1 MSHELTAPS
10 PTAALKRFS
19 VRAFTD
25 PEARSSLVG
34 VMAVILV
41 HLVLF
46 LIVPYLFR
54 TDAMR
59 QGPRKIAAPRQFNIE
74 ISPDAFTKPVPKP
87 PPPPANKYIEAN
99 PNAPDKVPDNT
110 TNFSSQ
116 NQVLAQEK
124 PQLDQHNDKP
134 KLDGKKDIQSN
145 QTVSGQLAKPQ
156 DSAPPVPNVT
166 LPAKTQAS
174 PRQAKDPLA
183 GFEKMAAADDGFG
196 SNIGKN
202 PDVIKPADE
211 KVKGVQSAQ
220 QFGDADT
227 SQPAIDPKK
236 PRARPVLQNPHT
248 RPAIFEDNQFGTS
261 NMGAVAFSAKWS
273 AYGEYLHKMM
283 EAIQIQ
289 WDRILIDSHTE
300 PPSNTTVTVKFT
312 MDTHGK
318 ISEILNVESTS
329 SEQGKQ
335 SCISAITLTAPYGE
349 WTPDMIAVLGDS
361 QELTF
366 QFYYQ

>member
-19 VRAFTD
+19 VRAFKD

-34 VMAVILV
+34 IAAVILI
-41 HLVLF
+41 HLILF
-46 LIVPYLFR
+46 LVMPYLFR
-54 TDAMR
+54 SDALR
-59 QGPRKIAAPRQFNIE
+59 SGPRKIAAPRQFNIE
-74 ISPDAFTKPVPKP
+74 ISPDAFTKPPPKP
-87 PPPPANKYIEAN
+87 PIVLNKYIEAN

-134 KLDGKKDIQSN
+134 KLDGKKDINSN

-156 DSAPPVPNVT
+156 DAVPPVPNMT
-166 LPAKTQAS
+166 LPTKTQTA
-174 PRQAKDPLA
+174 PKQAKDPLA
-183 GFEKMAAADDGFG
+183 GFEKMAEGTDGFG
-196 SNIGKN
+196 TNIGKN
-202 PDVIKPADE
+202 PDVVKPADQ
-211 KVKGVQSAQ
+211 KVEGVKNAPLVE
-220 QFGDADT
+220 GADG

-236 PRARPVLQNPHT
+236 PRARPVLTNPRT

-261 NMGAVAFSAKWS
+261 NIGPIAVSAKWS

-289 WDRILIDSHTE
+289 WDRILIESRTE

-312 MDTHGK
+312 MDIHGK
-318 ISEILNVESTS
+318 ITEIVNVDSTS
-329 SEQGKQ
+329 TEQGKQ
-335 SCISAITLTAPYGE
+335 SCISAITRPAPHGE

-361 QELTF
+361 QDLTF

>member
-1 MSHELTAPS
+1 MTHELTATS
-10 PTAALKRFS
+10 PAAALRRFS

-25 PEARSSLVG
+25 PESRSSLVG
-34 VMAVILV
+34 IAGVLLV
-41 HLVLF
+41 HLILF
-46 LIVPYLFR
+46 LIVPYLLR
-54 TDAMR
+54 TDALR
-59 QGPRKIAAPRQFNIE
+59 QEPRKIAAPRQFNIE
-74 ISPDAFTKPVPKP
+74 ISPDAFVKPVPKP
-87 PPPPANKYIEAN
+87 PPPPNKYIEAN
-99 PNAPDKVPDNT
+99 PNAPDKVPDDT

-134 KLDGKKDIQSN
+134 KLDGKKDINSN
-145 QTVSGQLAKPQ
+145 QTVSGQLTKPQ
-156 DSAPPVPNVT
+156 DAAPPVPNIT
-166 LPAKTQAS
+166 LPSKTQTA
-174 PRQAKDPLA
+174 PKQAKDPLA
-183 GFEKMAAADDGFG
+183 GFDKMDGADGFG

-202 PDVIKPADE
+202 PDVTKPAE
-211 KVKGVQSAQ
+211 TKVDGAKNAPLVEG
-220 QFGDADT
+220 ADST
-227 SQPAIDPKK
+227 QPAIDPKK

-248 RPAIFEDNQFGTS
+248 RPAVFEDNQFGTS
-261 NMGAVAFSAKWS
+261 NMGAVAYSAKWS

-289 WDRILIDSHTE
+289 WDRILQESQTE
-300 PPSNTTVTVKFT
+300 PPSNTYVTVKFT

-318 ISEILNVESTS
+318 ITEILNVESTS

>member
-1 MSHELTAPS
+1 
-10 PTAALKRFS
+10 
-19 VRAFTD
+19 
-25 PEARSSLVG
+25 
-34 VMAVILV
+34 
-41 HLVLF
+41 
-46 LIVPYLFR
+46 
-54 TDAMR
+54 MR
-59 QGPRKIAAPRQFNIE
+59 QAPRKNAAPRTFNIE
-74 ISPDAFTKPVPKP
+74 ISPDAFAKPVPKVAP
-87 PPPPANKYIEAN
+87 PPPNKYIEAN
-99 PNAPDKVPDNT
+99 PNAPDKVPDET

-124 PQLDQHNDKP
+124 PQADQHNDKP
-134 KLDGKKDIQSN
+134 KLDGKKDINSN
-145 QTVSGQLAKPQ
+145 QTVSGQLTKPQ
-156 DSAPPVPNVT
+156 DSAPPVPNVS
-166 LPAKTQAS
+166 LPSKTQTA

-183 GFEKMAAADDGFG
+183 GFDKMEKTAEGFG

-202 PDVIKPADE
+202 PDVMKPADE
-211 KVKGVQSAQ
+211 KVTGVKNAPTNE
-220 QFGDADT
+220 GTD
-227 SQPAIDPKK
+227 SQVPAIDPKK

-261 NMGAVAFSAKWS
+261 NIGPVAYSAKWS
-273 AYGEYLHKMM
+273 AYGEYLHRMM

-300 PPSNTTVTVKFT
+300 PPSNTTVTVKFSI
-312 MDTHGK
+312 DTHGK